1 MPYII
6 DGHNLIPKVP
16 GLSLGDI
23 DDEVGLIKVLQDFC
37 RQERKKAEVYFDQ
50 APPGS
55 IRTQKHGW
63 VTAHFI
69 RRGRTADEAIQ
80 ARLREIGR
88 AGSNWTVV
96 TSDNAVAAAAR
107 DARARVI
114 SAEVFARDLFSNS
127 SIRDASLETDPEAAL
142 DAEAVDEWLR
152 IFGENE
158 DEAGK

>member
-23 DDEVGLIKVLQDFC
+23 DDEVRLIKVLQDFC
-37 RQERKKAEVYFDQ
+37 RQARKKAEVYFDQ

-55 IRTQKHGW
+55 VRTQKHGW
-63 VTAHFI
+63 VTAHFV
-69 RRGRTADEAIQ
+69 RRGRTADAAIQ
-80 ARLREIGR
+80 ARLRGIGR
-88 AGSNWTVV
+88 AGRNWTVV
-96 TSDNAVAAAAR
+96 TSDNEVAASAR
-107 DARARVI
+107 EVRARVI
-114 SAEVFARDLFSNS
+114 SAEVFALNLFSS
-127 SIRDASLETDPEAAL
+127 SSNGDTSLETDPEATL

-158 DEAGK
+158 DEG

>member
-23 DDEVGLIKVLQDFC
+23 EDEVGLIKVLQDFC

-55 IRTQKHGW
+55 VRSQKHGW

-69 RRGRTADEAIQ
+69 RRGRTADAAIRS
-80 ARLREIGR
+80 RLREIGR
-88 AGSNWTVV
+88 AGRNWTVV
-96 TSDNAVAAAAR
+96 TSDKEVAAAAGEVQ
-107 DARARVI
+107 ARVI
-114 SAEVFARDLFSNS
+114 SAEVFAHDLFSNS
-127 SIRDASLETDPEAAL
+127 STGEVSLETDPEAAL

-158 DEAGK
+158 DEG